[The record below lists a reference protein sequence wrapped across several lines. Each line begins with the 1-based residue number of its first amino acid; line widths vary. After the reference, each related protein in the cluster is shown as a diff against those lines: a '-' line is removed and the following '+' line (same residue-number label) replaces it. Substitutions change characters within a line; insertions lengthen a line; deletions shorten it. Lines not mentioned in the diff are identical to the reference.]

1 MCRSIRTL
9 HNFDPPATRDEIHAS
24 ALQFVRKISGV
35 TRPSRQNQA
44 AFDRAVEEVAAA
56 TRTLLDS
63 LVTSAP
69 PRNRDAVAAQAK
81 VRATKRFGSARS
93 GP

>member
-9 HNFDPPATRDEIHAS
+9 HNFDPPATSDEIHAS

-69 PRNRDAVAAQAK
+69 PRNRETVAAQAK
-81 VRATKRFGSARS
+81 ARAAKRFGSARS
-93 GP
+93 GS

>member
-9 HNFDPPATRDEIHAS
+9 HNFDPPATNDEIHAS

-35 TRPSRQNQA
+35 TRPSRQNRA
-44 AFDRAVEEVAAA
+44 AFERAVEEVATA

-69 PRNRDAVAAQAK
+69 PRNREAVAAQA
-81 VRATKRFGSARS
+81 RARAAKRFGSARS